1 MIFDADYFVLMI
13 FFLRIMPVITQVAGF
28 TGGAITE
35 QLFILVMYTIG
46 VGKWSSASSLYSSKF
61 EI

>member
-1 MIFDADYFVLMI
+1 MIFDTDYFVSMI
-13 FFLRIMPVITQVAGF
+13 SFQRIMPVITQVAGF

-46 VGKWSSASSLYSSKF
+46 VGK
-61 EI
+61 

>member
-1 MIFDADYFVLMI
+1 
-13 FFLRIMPVITQVAGF
+13 MPVITQVAGF

>member
-1 MIFDADYFVLMI
+1 MIFDTDYFVLMI
-13 FFLRIMPVITQVAGF
+13 CFLRIMPVITQVAGF

-46 VGKWSSASSLYSSKF
+46 VGKWSSASSLYSSEF